1 MTGPALYTIRKRLGF
16 TQKQFAEQIGV
27 APNSV
32 ARWERGELKMKK
44 STELL
49 VKLLALHAD
58 LTTGEVKD
66 TMEITTPNPI
76 NTPEEIT
83 TNPINTP
90 EEITTTEIAPD
101 TTTTQETTE

>member
-58 LTTGEVKD
+58 LTTGEVTD
-66 TMEITTPNPI
+66 TI
-76 NTPEEIT
+76 NTPETTITDPIITT
-83 TNPINTP
+83 TNP
-90 EEITTTEIAPD
+90 EII
-101 TTTTQETTE
+101 TTTQETTE